1 MQSKEELRKREV
13 KPGEVFLLL
22 LLLNAILAAVVI
34 VFPNG
39 RIPLGKDVSLKI
51 TPFARLFTPDT
62 TKVVDID
69 EVVGGIVTVDTT
81 LENMEGSATFKLK
94 NEKIEVPEHRAIQYP
109 DASDVALTAFFES
122 LYLTEKTGKPLHIIH
137 YGDSQLEG
145 DRISD
150 YLRNKL
156 QLIFGG
162 YGPGVILPKDISRSR
177 ISVLQSESPDCVKYS
192 IYGKNERLKDGLYG
206 IGGSTYRFTGSGR
219 RRIGTDTLIEKVY
232 IKVSVKEFVNTAG
245 DDSTGE
251 AKEDF
256 VMKEVIDSNKFYYD
270 TTYQHQYE
278 TTSGGKSWVRFNA
291 ARSSYPRVRKFN
303 QIKILYG
310 SREPLPV
317 VAKLDD
323 SSQNLTLPAAW
334 PLGVKTL
341 HPGMLQKGVEF
352 NLSGSAEANFYG
364 FVLESDS
371 GIQVDNFPMRG
382 SSGTGFEMIS
392 PSLLAAQAKAL
403 NARLIIMQYGINVVP
418 NPQKSYAYYQ
428 RLFHA
433 QLAALKKALPD
444 VSILVVGPSDMSTRI
459 DGEYA
464 SYPNIPLI
472 RDAMKNAAFANGCA
486 FWDLYEAMG
495 GQNSMVS
502 WVNGNPPLAGKDFT
516 HFTGKGAQYVGEMMY
531 DAIIRSYLDYK
542 NRKVQ

>member
-1 MQSKEELRKREV
+1 MQPKDELRKREV
-13 KPGEVFLLL
+13 NPGEVLLL
-22 LLLNAILAAVVI
+22 LILLNVILAAVV
-34 VFPNG
+34 VLFPDG
-39 RIPLGKDVSLKI
+39 KIPLGKDLSLKI
-51 TPFARLFTPDT
+51 TPLARIFTPDT
-62 TKVVDID
+62 THVVDIND
-69 EVVGGIVTVDTT
+69 VVAGLETVDST
-81 LENMEGSATFKLK
+81 LENLEGSASYKLK
-94 NEKIEVPEHRAIQYP
+94 NEKIVVPEYRAIQYP
-109 DASDVALTAFFES
+109 DASEVSMSAFFEA
-122 LYLTEKTGKPLHIIH
+122 LYETEKSGKLLHVIH

-162 YGPGVILPKDISRSR
+162 YGPGIVLPKDISQSR
-177 ISVLQSESPDCVKYS
+177 VSVLQSESPDCKKYA
-192 IYGKNERLKDGLYG
+192 IYGKNERLKDGMYG

-232 IKVSVKEFVNTAG
+232 IKVTVKEPVEGPDTDSITEG
-245 DDSTGE
+245 DFE
-251 AKEDF
+251 L
-256 VMKEVIDSNKFYYD
+256 KEVVDSNKFYYD
-270 TTYQHQYE
+270 TVYRHRYE
-278 TTSGGKSWVRFNA
+278 STKGGKSWVKFRA
-291 ARSSYPRVRKFN
+291 AKGSYPRVRKFN

-310 SREPLPV
+310 SKDPLPLQI
-317 VAKLDD
+317 KLDD
-323 SSQNLTLPAAW
+323 STESIQLPAAW

-341 HPGMLQKGVEF
+341 NPEMLHKGVEMQITG
-352 NLSGSAEANFYG
+352 NESANFFG

-382 SSGTGFEMIS
+382 SSGTGFESMN
-392 PSLLAAQAKAL
+392 PALLAAQMKAVNAK
-403 NARLIIMQYGINVVP
+403 LIIIQYGINVVP
-418 NPQKSYAYYQ
+418 NPQKNYSYYQ

-433 QLAALKKALPD
+433 QLVALKKALPGI
-444 VSILVVGPSDMSTRI
+444 SILVVGPSDMSTRI
-459 DGEYA
+459 DGVYA

-502 WVNGNPPLAGKDFT
+502 WVNGKPALAGKDFT

-531 DAIIRSYLDYK
+531 DALIRSYMDFK
-542 NRKVQ
+542 NRKIQ